1 MGPGGLSAGTPVARP
16 ARAAAFALVAAL
28 AVASAGCATDEGPR
42 ADPLE
47 LEPGG
52 WIDPERTL
60 AASEA
65 GFDAYAADVR
75 ARMASFRVPLDP
87 DDAARELELAA
98 PREYRPAP
106 SCGDEVRGIAILVH
120 GLADTA
126 YSLADVAGTLAGRC
140 LIARTMLLP
149 GHGTRSADL
158 LEVDHEDWLASVERL
173 VDAASLE
180 HENVLLAGVS
190 LGAILGLTAALTPD
204 SPIGALVSISPA
216 WRLESARLVRFTPWL
231 RHVWKWVDED
241 ARDDWA
247 RYEAMPMNGIAETVL
262 AIRALDERI
271 EARTASG
278 TDGGGALGIPW
289 LVAQSADDVI
299 VDGTANAAL
308 FERLAGAPDSL
319 LIEFRTAAG
328 DAARRA
334 EGEDVP
340 QDVYGTGL
348 EGGDGEEGDAP
359 KEASADAPPGAPA
372 AGPRTVRVRGDD
384 PELRVTSVTHLGVHV
399 SPDNPHW
406 GIDGDYRA
414 CSVNAPREPD
424 AIAACLDAERPWFAG
439 ARVPA
444 PAGEPSARG
453 TFNPRYDVLEDAL
466 GAFVDAWLDVPEEA
480 SS

>member
-1 MGPGGLSAGTPVARP
+1 M
-16 ARAAAFALVAAL
+16 
-28 AVASAGCATDEGPR
+28 
-42 ADPLE
+42 
-47 LEPGG
+47 PGG
-52 WIDPERTL
+52 WSEPGRTL
-60 AASEA
+60 EA
-65 GFDAYAADVR
+65 PDFDAYAADVR
-75 ARMASFRVPLDP
+75 VRMARFRVPFDAG
-87 DDAARELELAA
+87 DAARELELAG
-98 PREYRPAP
+98 PRQYPLDP
-106 SCGDEVRGIAILVH
+106 SCDGEARGIAILVH

-126 YSLADVAGTLAGRC
+126 YSLSDVARTLAGNC

-158 LEVDHEDWLASVERL
+158 LAVDHGDWLASVRRQVEL
-173 VDAASLE
+173 ASLE
-180 HENVLLAGVS
+180 HENVLLGGVS
-190 LGAILGLTAALTPD
+190 LGAILGLAVALEPG
-204 SPIGALVSISPA
+204 SPVDALVSISPA

-271 EARTASG
+271 DARLEA
-278 TDGGGALGIPW
+278 GGALALPW

-308 FERLAGAPDSL
+308 FERLAGSPDSL

-334 EGEDVP
+334 DGEDVP
-340 QDVYGTGL
+340 EDLYGTDL
-348 EGGDGEEGDAP
+348 AGGDGDEGD
-359 KEASADAPPGAPA
+359 ERSADPEAGAGAGGLPRPGDA
-372 AGPRTVRVRGDD
+372 AAGAAVGPRTVRVRGDD
-384 PELRVTSVTHLGVHV
+384 PALRVTSVTHLGVHV

-414 CSVNAPREPD
+414 CSVNAPRE
-424 AIAACLDAERPWFAG
+424 AEATAACLDAERPWFAG
-439 ARVPA
+439 SRVPA

-453 TFNPRYDVLEDAL
+453 TFNPRYDALADAL
-466 GAFVDAWLDVPEEA
+466 GAFVDAWLGPSETRR
-480 SS
+480 